1 MAKNVGTLIREAR
14 TAAGLSQAA
23 LAKQVGNLT
32 SADLS
37 KAERGE
43 KSLTAAQL
51 KQLAKILGIAQTT
64 LLNAPE
70 GGVSS
75 GSSSSSSS
83 SSSNSLKLSKT
94 EKELILLYRAA
105 NDETRKKVLELLTPQ
120 NAGNDLANVLISALG
135 GGNANGANGANGGA
149 DLLGSLLG
157 GSSGSSGN
165 ASSGGSL
172 LGSLLGGGSSSGSSA
187 GGDLLGALLNA
198 TSTNTADDDD
208 NDNNQGGGLLGGLLN
223 LLSGK

>member
-14 TAAGLSQAA
+14 TAAGLSQAE
-23 LAKQVGNLT
+23 LAKRAGNLT
-32 SADLS
+32 STDIS

-43 KSLTAAQL
+43 KSLTQAQL
-51 KQLAKILGIAQTT
+51 KQIAKATGVAQTT
-64 LLNAPE
+64 LLNAPK
-70 GGVSS
+70 GGVSSAGSSAS
-75 GSSSSSSS
+75 GSSSSGKTASST
-83 SSSNSLKLSKT
+83 LKLSKT

-105 NDETRKKVLELLTPQ
+105 NDETKKQVVELLTPKD
-120 NAGNDLANVLISALG
+120 AGNDLANALISALG
-135 GGNANGANGANGGA
+135 GNAGGNGGA

-157 GSSGSSGN
+157 GSSSGNSGN
-165 ASSGGSL
+165 AGGGSL
-172 LGSLLGGGSSSGSSA
+172 LGSLLGGGSSGNSA

-208 NDNNQGGGLLGGLLN
+208 NDNNQGGGFLGGLLN

>member
-14 TAAGLSQAA
+14 TAAGLSQAE
-23 LAKQVGNLT
+23 LAKRAGNLT
-32 SADLS
+32 STDIS

-43 KSLTAAQL
+43 KSLTQAQL
-51 KQLAKILGIAQTT
+51 KQIAKATGVAQTT
-64 LLNAPE
+64 LLNAPK

-75 GSSSSSSS
+75 AGSSATGSSSSGKTASST
-83 SSSNSLKLSKT
+83 LKLSKT

-105 NDETRKKVLELLTPQ
+105 NDETKKQVVELLTPKD
-120 NAGNDLANVLISALG
+120 AGNDLANALISALG
-135 GGNANGANGANGGA
+135 GNAGGNGGA

-157 GSSGSSGN
+157 GSSSGNSGN
-165 ASSGGSL
+165 AGGSL
-172 LGSLLGGGSSSGSSA
+172 LGSLLGGGSSGNSA

-208 NDNNQGGGLLGGLLN
+208 NDNNQGGGFLGGLLN

>member
-135 GGNANGANGANGGA
+135 GGNANGANGGA

-172 LGSLLGGGSSSGSSA
+172 LGSLLGGGSSA

>member
-14 TAAGLSQAA
+14 TAAGLSQAE
-23 LAKQVGNLT
+23 LAKRAGNLT
-32 SADLS
+32 STDIS

-43 KSLTAAQL
+43 KSLTQAQL
-51 KQLAKILGIAQTT
+51 KQIAKATGVAQTT
-64 LLNAPE
+64 LLNAPK
-70 GGVSS
+70 GGVSSAGSSAS
-75 GSSSSSSS
+75 GSSSSGKTASST
-83 SSSNSLKLSKT
+83 LKLSKT

-105 NDETRKKVLELLTPQ
+105 NDETKKQVVELLTPKD
-120 NAGNDLANVLISALG
+120 AGNDLANALISALG
-135 GGNANGANGANGGA
+135 GNAGGNGGA

-157 GSSGSSGN
+157 GSSSGN
-165 ASSGGSL
+165 
-172 LGSLLGGGSSSGSSA
+172 SA

>member
-135 GGNANGANGANGGA
+135 GGNANGANGGA

>member
-14 TAAGLSQAA
+14 TAAGLSQAE
-23 LAKQVGNLT
+23 LAKRAGNLT
-32 SADLS
+32 STDIS

-43 KSLTAAQL
+43 KSLTQAQL
-51 KQLAKILGIAQTT
+51 KQIAKATGVAQTT
-64 LLNAPE
+64 LLNAPK
-70 GGVSS
+70 GGVSSAGSSAS
-75 GSSSSSSS
+75 GSSSSGKTASST
-83 SSSNSLKLSKT
+83 LKLSKT

-105 NDETRKKVLELLTPQ
+105 NDETKKHVVELLTPKD
-120 NAGNDLANVLISALG
+120 AGNDLANALISALG
-135 GGNANGANGANGGA
+135 GNAGGNGGS

-157 GSSGSSGN
+157 GSSSGNSGN
-165 ASSGGSL
+165 AGGSL
-172 LGSLLGGGSSSGSSA
+172 LGSLLGGGSSGNSA

-208 NDNNQGGGLLGGLLN
+208 SDNNQGGGLLGGLLN